1 MRKYYSFICLTVI
14 LLSTAIFPQT
24 SVQNIVN
31 QVNQDTLMKFVKE
44 LSGVLPVTIS
54 GQPYTIV
61 SRHKNNASNDKA
73 AEYIQQSLQRYGLT
87 ATLQSFSTTGKNVI
101 GVKTGHNSPIKN
113 TLFAPILTTCL
124 RDRLLLSR

>member
-1 MRKYYSFICLTVI
+1 MRKYYNFICLTVI
-14 LLSTAIFPQT
+14 LASTVIFPQT

-61 SRHKNNASNDKA
+61 SRHKNNASNDKS
-73 AEYIQQSLQRYGLT
+73 AEYIQQSLQRYG
-87 ATLQSFSTTGKNVI
+87 
-101 GVKTGHNSPIKN
+101 
-113 TLFAPILTTCL
+113 
-124 RDRLLLSR
+124 